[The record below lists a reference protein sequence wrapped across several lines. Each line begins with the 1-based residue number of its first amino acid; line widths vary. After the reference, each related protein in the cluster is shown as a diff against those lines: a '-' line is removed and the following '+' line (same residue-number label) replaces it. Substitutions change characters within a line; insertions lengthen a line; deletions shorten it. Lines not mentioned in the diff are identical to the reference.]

1 MKKSDLPFGSE
12 FSPSQIDLKSVLEFA
27 ARHAGDYKA
36 FENRIR
42 EQYFADYATSQR
54 NKAKLANNCK
64 LGMIAYGIIDRHAR
78 LTSFG
83 EELYRIRHK
92 PEQLYAKLARHI
104 LLHVHGLT
112 LVQCI
117 ADMQAAGETVTLT
130 SLRTWLKERGIH
142 FPPGGKHPSIMRL
155 WLEKAGVFKQKWQID
170 ESRLNS
176 ISGIDLEEIEVI
188 AQFSPEQKAYLRTL
202 VNIGTPGPFQSNEIQ
217 RLAAVTY
224 GVKYDEKNL
233 PKQVLYPLVEAGY
246 INLKRGTKAAGRGA
260 KPFYVTPTKKFEK
273 DLLSYIIAQLE
284 EQVRS
289 DLRPYLR
296 RMFSEILHD
305 MHSRNRHKKG
315 LALEALGIKLLRL
328 LDLDYMGTRLRG
340 QETGGAEVD
349 LIFESARL
357 VYSRWQIQCK
367 NTKRVSLDDVAK
379 EVGLTHLLK
388 SNVIVL
394 LTTGKV
400 GSEAMRY
407 ARKVMQDTNLFI
419 VAIEQEDIKAI
430 IESPA
435 HIANVFNRQAR
446 EAMRIKEL
454 KI

>member
-27 ARHAGDYKA
+27 AEHAGDYKA

-42 EQYFADYATSQR
+42 ERYFADYDTTER

-64 LGMIAYGIIDRHAR
+64 LGLIAYGIIDRDVR

-83 EELYRIRHK
+83 QELHRIRHK
-92 PEQLYAKLARHI
+92 PQQLCAKLARHI
-104 LLHVHGLT
+104 LLELHGLT

-130 SLRTWLKERGIH
+130 SLRTWLQERGIH
-142 FPPGGKHPSIMRL
+142 CPPGGKHPSIMRL
-155 WLEKAGVFKQKWQID
+155 WLEKGGVFKQKWQID
-170 ESRLNS
+170 ERTLNS
-176 ISGIDLEEIEVI
+176 LLGTSLEEIEVI
-188 AQFSPEQKAYLRTL
+188 GQFSPEQKAYLRTL
-202 VNIGTPGPFQSNEIQ
+202 ANIGTAGPFQSNEIQ

-233 PKQVLYPLVEAGY
+233 PKQVLYPLAEAGY
-246 INLKRGTKAAGRGA
+246 INLTRGTKAAGRGA
-260 KPFYVTPTKKFEK
+260 KPFYVTPTKRFEK
-273 DLLSYIIAQLE
+273 DLLLHIIAQLE
-284 EQVRS
+284 KQVRT

-296 RMFSEILHD
+296 QTFSAVLQDIR
-305 MHSRNRHKKG
+305 SRNRHKKG

-328 LDLDYMGTRLRG
+328 LDLDYMGTRVRG

-379 EVGLTHLLK
+379 EVGLTHFLK

-419 VAIEQEDIKAI
+419 VAVEREDIDTI
-430 IESPA
+430 IKSPA
-435 HIANVFNRQAR
+435 HIGDVFNRQAR
-446 EAMRIKEL
+446 EAMRIKVL